1 MLTWLDQ
8 RTGVVTATKGFLT
21 EDVPGG
27 ASYWY
32 AFGSATVFAMML
44 QIATGIFLCFYYAP
58 STATAW
64 ESTKFLI
71 EKVPAGH
78 LVLSLHY
85 WGASAMIA
93 FMAMH
98 LLQVLLWG
106 AYKKPRELQ
115 WIVGV
120 LLFIITLVLGLTG
133 YLLPWD
139 LNALLASRVA
149 INISGNAPILGPAVL
164 NFLQDGNGI
173 GTLTINRF
181 FGIHVWLMPALL
193 VGLVG
198 MHLAIFRWNG
208 PAGPPIDEAPK
219 LKPGRFWPDQLFMDT
234 VLSFAMFVI
243 IVALAV
249 FSPAPLDDKADLNNA
264 QFVPYPAWYFLALYA
279 LLDVVGNFPPAVVQI
294 ATLFATIVG
303 PTLLIVLLLVLPFV
317 DKNPSRRLSRRPWVL
332 GITALV
338 LVGAIGLS
346 FIGQRNVVEGQLAHN
361 IIGPNAPVAARRH
374 QQRRALDRPGR
385 NRGHDQQQRRG
396 RRHDARESRRR
407 RVGLHRQLRR
417 LPQRGGHRRAGQ
429 FPPLAGNDF
438 VTGDKKK
445 VVGVLLNGLS
455 GKIEVKGQTYNS
467 QMPAWKGT
475 LTNKQIADV
484 ATYIRNAW
492 GNKADTVT
500 RSRRER
506 LQALA
511 PRPRHEPRRGAAQPA
526 APRSFTR
533 AVLQRWPRARSAR
546 GSTPRRDRDGASRR

>member
-32 AFGSATVFAMML
+32 AFGSATVFAMIL

-58 STATAW
+58 STATAY

-78 LVLSLHY
+78 FVLSLHY

-149 INISGNAPILGPAVL
+149 INVAGNAPILGPAML
-164 NFLQDGNGI
+164 NFLQDGSGI

-243 IVALAV
+243 VVALAA
-249 FSPAPLDDKADLNNA
+249 FAPAPLDAKADPNDA

-279 LLDVVGNFPPAVVQI
+279 ALDVVGNFPAQFVQI

-332 GITALV
+332 GGTALV
-338 LVGAIGLS
+338 MLGVIGLS
-346 FIGQRNVVEGQLAHN
+346 LIGQRNVVEQQLAHN
-361 IIGPNAPVAARRH
+361 IIGPNAPVQAAVTSGGTLSTGPVGTAGTTGSSTTQGGATPAKAGEGASVYASNCQSCH
-374 QQRRALDRPGR
+374 QPTGT
-385 NRGHDQQQRRG
+385 G
-396 RRHDARESRRR
+396 
-407 RVGLHRQLRR
+407 V
-417 LPQRGGHRRAGQ
+417 AGS
-429 FPPLAGNDF
+429 FPPLAGSEW

-445 VVGVLLNGLS
+445 LIGVILNGLN
-455 GKIEVKGQTYNS
+455 GKVEVKGQSYNNV
-467 QMPAWKGT
+467 MPPWKGT

-492 GNKADTVT
+492 GNKADAVT
-500 RSRRER
+500 E
-506 LQALA
+506 AEVA
-511 PRPRHEPRRGAAQPA
+511 GYKP
-526 APRSFTR
+526 
-533 AVLQRWPRARSAR
+533 
-546 GSTPRRDRDGASRR
+546 